1 MKIWWQSST
10 PLQSQGLTDYRTHL
24 VRHVN
29 ACKRPDTEVHFSGVD
44 EGSLALDY
52 DAVVEMNAMGRGGV
66 LSKIVQA
73 EAEGFDAVAIG
84 CMLDPAMLEGRELV
98 DIPVVSMGEATML
111 TACMLG
117 QTFSG
122 VAFSDKQA
130 LRYTRQGYAMGLR
143 DRMVCFET
151 MGIDFP
157 TLAAG
162 FKNPEPMVE
171 AFNRAARKLVAQG
184 VEVIIPACATLD
196 LFLAE
201 ARIDEIDGARVMHA
215 DATLIKLAETFV
227 DLAKLGVTV
236 SRKLLYQGP
245 RDARREEILATYGIT
260 PKTERVRVRG

>member
-1 MKIWWQSST
+1 MRIWWQSST
-10 PLQSQGLTDYRTHL
+10 PLQSPRLIDYRTHL
-24 VRHVN
+24 MKHVN
-29 ACKRPDTEVHFSGVD
+29 SVKRPDTEVRFSGVD

-52 DAVVEMNAMGRGGV
+52 DAVVEMNSMGRGGV

-111 TACMLG
+111 LACMLG
-117 QTFSG
+117 HTFSG

-130 LRYTRQGYAMGLR
+130 LRYTRQGYAMGLN
-143 DRMVCFET
+143 DRMVRFDT

-162 FKNPEPMVE
+162 FTNPEPMLE
-171 AFNRAARKLVAQG
+171 AFQAAAKRLVAQG

-201 ARIDEIDGARVMHA
+201 ARIDEIEGARVLHA
-215 DATLIKLAETFV
+215 DASLIKLTETMA

-236 SRKLLYQGP
+236 SRKMLYQGP
-245 RDARREEILATYGIT
+245 RGARRDEILATYGLT
-260 PKTERVRVRG
+260 PKPAGEPARV